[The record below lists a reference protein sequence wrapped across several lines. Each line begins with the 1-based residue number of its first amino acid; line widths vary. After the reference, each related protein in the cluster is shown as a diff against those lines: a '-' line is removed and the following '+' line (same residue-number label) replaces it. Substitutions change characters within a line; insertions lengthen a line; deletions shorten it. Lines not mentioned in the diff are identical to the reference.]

1 MIKEFS
7 LKRDGNIYIT
17 PHFQVKEFA
26 CKDGSDKIIIYTET
40 VELAE
45 NARCFFNARGTVLS
59 GYRTEL
65 YNKKVGG
72 KSSSYHLKGMALD
85 LKFENVS
92 PVAVALYFEYV
103 LLKDRG
109 GIGLYKGQGF
119 THIDTREKM
128 TRWVQP
134 SNSVSYRVVSKIS
147 LNI

>member
-17 PHFQVKEFA
+17 PHFQVREFA
-26 CKDGSDKIIIYTET
+26 CKDGSDKIIIYTEV

-59 GYRTEL
+59 GYRTES
-65 YNKKVGG
+65 YNRKVGG

-85 LKFENVS
+85 LRFENIS

-103 LLKDRG
+103 LLKDKG
-109 GIGLYKGQGF
+109 GIGLYKGQNF
-119 THIDTREKM
+119 THIDIGDRVA
-128 TRWVQP
+128 RWVQP
-134 SNSVSYRVVSKIS
+134 GNSSTYRVVSKIS

>member
-7 LKRDGNIYIT
+7 LKKDGNIYIT

-26 CKDGSDKIIIYTET
+26 CKDGNDKIIIYTEV

-45 NARCFFNARGTVLS
+45 LGRCYFNARGIILS
-59 GYRTEL
+59 AYRTPK
-65 YNKKVGG
+65 YNEKVGG

-85 LKFENVS
+85 LKFENIS

-109 GIGLYKGQGF
+109 GIGLYKGQNF
-119 THIDTREKM
+119 THIDIGDRVA
-128 TRWVQP
+128 RWVQP
-134 SNSVSYRVVSKIS
+134 STASTYRVVDKIS
-147 LNI
+147 KNL

>member
-26 CKDGSDKIIIYTET
+26 CKDGSDKIIIYTEV

-45 NARCFFNARGTVLS
+45 LCRCYFNARGIVLS
-59 GYRTEL
+59 AYRTQK
-65 YNKKVGG
+65 YNEKVGG

-85 LKFENVS
+85 LKFENIS

-134 SNSVSYRVVSKIS
+134 GNSSTYRVVDQIYK
-147 LNI
+147 NM